1 MSTSGWADQ
10 QQPPARHLWK
20 QATSGRSTRHAD
32 QRLGLTAGPA
42 TGSRRGDV
50 RESGLG

>member
-1 MSTSGWADQ
+1 MGLTSNN
-10 QQPPARHLWK
+10 HLHV
-20 QATSGRSTRHAD
+20 TSGRSTRHAD